1 MITSLLQGLA
11 IGFSINAPI
20 GPIGVFCI
28 RRTIADGLTAG
39 LLAGLG
45 AAVAD
50 GIFGTIS
57 ALAVHRVASILHH
70 NQAQFYLALIGGLL
84 LLVFAVWTLL
94 RPPAGLPHD
103 PQNKNRR
110 ESIKVAVASFFMS
123 LGFTIINPLT
133 ILLFAAIFAGINP
146 RATLATLLWI
156 VLGMFIS
163 AWVCW
168 TILAFLIHF
177 VRLHLDKSMMA
188 VVNALSAAAFAG
200 YGIWAIVSAFHH

>member
-11 IGFSINAPI
+11 IGFSVNAPI

-28 RRTIADGLTAG
+28 RRTIADGLVAG

-50 GIFGTIS
+50 GIFGIIS

-70 NQAQFYLALIGGLL
+70 AQFYLALIGGLL

-94 RPPAGLPHD
+94 RPPAGV
-103 PQNKNRR
+103 PQNAQTKNRR
-110 ESIKVAVASFFMS
+110 QSIKTAIISFFMS

-133 ILLFAAIFAGINP
+133 ILLFAAIFTGIDP
-146 RATLATLLWI
+146 RATLATMLWI

-163 AWVCW
+163 AVVCW
-168 TILAFLIHF
+168 TVLVFLTHF
-177 VRLHLDKSMMA
+177 VRLRLNKSMMTA
-188 VVNALSAAAFAG
+188 VNALSAAAFAG
-200 YGIWAIVSAFHH
+200 YGIWAIVSAFYHS